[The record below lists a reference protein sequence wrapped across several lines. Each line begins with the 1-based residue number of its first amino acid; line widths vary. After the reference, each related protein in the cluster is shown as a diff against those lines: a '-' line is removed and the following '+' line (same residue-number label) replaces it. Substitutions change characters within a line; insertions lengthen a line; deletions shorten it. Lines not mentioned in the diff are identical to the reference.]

1 MQERQMVL
9 PKFRRY
15 SRSPVLI
22 PKMKRRVNRMMSQRA
37 FLGMT
42 ILQMRA

>member
-1 MQERQMVL
+1 MQERQMVF
-9 PKFRRY
+9 PRFNRY

-22 PKMKRRVNRMMSQRA
+22 PRMKRRVNKMMSQRA

-42 ILQMRA
+42 YPPV